1 MDKLNKLDKL
11 DKSETEQR
19 LLKFI
24 QSHEI
29 PKITK

>member
-1 MDKLNKLDKL
+1 MDKSDKLDKL
-11 DKSETEQR
+11 DKSETKQR